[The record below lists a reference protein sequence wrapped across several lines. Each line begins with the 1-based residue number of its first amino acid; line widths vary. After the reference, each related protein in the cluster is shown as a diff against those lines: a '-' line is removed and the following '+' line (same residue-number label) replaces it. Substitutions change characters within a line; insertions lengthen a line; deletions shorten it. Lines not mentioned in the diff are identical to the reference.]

1 MLAPMN
7 SSIVSVPL
15 TPLGAKLAAA
25 LIRSFNVRLGALACA
40 VIFAGCL
47 GDQIKA
53 NQTLLEQQQV
63 QLDQLKQ
70 QVVALQTQRATD
82 SPIYSAPGACDEAVM
97 RVAARK
103 GGERFAAGDFAHALP
118 YYQDAVAS
126 CPKNSSAQLNLARTF
141 EANGD
146 RPEAL
151 AHYRLA
157 AQATG
162 SDAETEAVRQAR
174 DA

>member
-1 MLAPMN
+1 M
-7 SSIVSVPL
+7 
-15 TPLGAKLAAA
+15 
-25 LIRSFNVRLGALACA
+25 ACA
-40 VIFAGCL
+40 VAVVLAAVMLAGCL

-70 QVVALQTQRATD
+70 QVVSLQTQRATD
-82 SPIYSAPGACDEAVM
+82 SSTYPAAGACDEAVM
-97 RVAARK
+97 REAARK

-118 YYQDAVAS
+118 YYQDAVTS

-151 AHYRLA
+151 VHYRLA
-157 AQATG
+157 AEATG
-162 SDAETEAVRQAR
+162 SDADSTAVRQAR
-174 DA
+174 EALGRLQPSASHGP